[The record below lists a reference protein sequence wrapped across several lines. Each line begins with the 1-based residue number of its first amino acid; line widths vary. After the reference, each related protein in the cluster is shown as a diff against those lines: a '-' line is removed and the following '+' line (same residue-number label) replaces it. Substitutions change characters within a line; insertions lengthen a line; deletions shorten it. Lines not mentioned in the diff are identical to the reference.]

1 MTVPLSYYLVLSSIV
16 FLTGVIGVLLRRNII
31 VILLSVELMLNA
43 TNINF
48 VAFSQ
53 FFHDVAGQVFVF
65 FALTV
70 AAAEVAVGLAI
81 IIALY
86 RAKSTINI
94 DEFQLLKW
102 SI

>member
-1 MTVPLSYYLVLSSIV
+1 MTVPLSYYLVLSGIV

-53 FFHDVAGQVFVF
+53 YFHDVAGQVFVF

-70 AAAEVAVGLAI
+70 AAAEVGVGLAI

-102 SI
+102 

>member
-1 MTVPLSYYLVLSSIV
+1 MTVPLSYYVALSAVV
-16 FLTGVIGVLLRRNII
+16 FLTGLLGVLVRRNVII
-31 VILLSVELMLNA
+31 ILLSVELILNA

-53 FFHDVAGQVFVF
+53 AFHNIAGQVFVF

-81 IIALY
+81 IIALH
-86 RAKSTINI
+86 RAKSTINV

-102 SI
+102 

>member
-1 MTVPLSYYLVLSSIV
+1 MTVPLSYYLVLSGIV

-70 AAAEVAVGLAI
+70 AAAEVGVGLAI

-102 SI
+102 

>member
-1 MTVPLSYYLVLSSIV
+1 MTVPVSYYLILSAIV
-16 FLTGVIGVLLRRNII
+16 FLTGLVGVLVRRNII

-48 VAFSQ
+48 VAFSRYFQ
-53 FFHDVAGQVFVF
+53 NVAGQVFVF
-65 FALTV
+65 FTLTV

-86 RAKSTINI
+86 RSKSSINV

-102 SI
+102 

>member
-1 MTVPLSYYLVLSSIV
+1 MNVPIEFYLILSGMV
-16 FLTGVIGVLLRRNII
+16 FLIGLVGVLVRRNII
-31 VILLSVELMLNA
+31 VILLSIELMLNA

-48 VAFSQ
+48 VAFSAYLGNL
-53 FFHDVAGQVFVF
+53 AGQVFVF

-86 RAKSTINI
+86 RHHESINV
-94 DEFQLLKW
+94 DDFSLLKW
-102 SI
+102 

>member
-1 MTVPLSYYLVLSSIV
+1 MIPLSYYVILSGIV
-16 FLTGVIGVLLRRNII
+16 FLTGVVGVLLRRNII
-31 VILLSVELMLNA
+31 IILLSVELMLNA

-53 FFHDVAGQVFVF
+53 YLHNIAGQVFVF
-65 FALTV
+65 FTLTV

-86 RAKSTINI
+86 RARSAINI

-102 SI
+102 

>member
-1 MTVPLSYYLVLSSIV
+1 MTVPVSYYLILSGIV
-16 FLTGVIGVLLRRNII
+16 FLTGVVGVLLRRNII

-48 VAFSQ
+48 VAFSEHLQ
-53 FFHDVAGQVFVF
+53 DVAGQVFVF

-86 RAKSTINI
+86 RAKSTINV
-94 DEFQLLKW
+94 DEFQSLKW
-102 SI
+102 

>member
-1 MTVPLSYYLVLSSIV
+1 MIPLSYYLTLSAVV
-16 FLTGVIGVLLRRNII
+16 FLTGLVGVLIRRNII
-31 VILLSVELMLNA
+31 IILLSVELMLNA

-53 FFHDVAGQVFVF
+53 HCHNVVGQVFVF

-81 IIALY
+81 IIALH
-86 RAKSTINI
+86 RAKSTINV

-102 SI
+102 

>member
-1 MTVPLSYYLVLSSIV
+1 
-16 FLTGVIGVLLRRNII
+16 
-31 VILLSVELMLNA
+31 MLNA
-43 TNINF
+43 TIINF

-53 FFHDVAGQVFVF
+53 AFHNIAGQVFVF

-81 IIALY
+81 IIALH
-86 RAKSTINI
+86 RAKSTINV

-102 SI
+102 

>member
-1 MTVPLSYYLVLSSIV
+1 MTVPMAYYLTLSAIV
-16 FLTGVIGVLLRRNII
+16 FLTGLVGVLIRRNII
-31 VILLSVELMLNA
+31 IILLSVELMLNA

-48 VAFSQ
+48 VAFSRY
-53 FFHDVAGQVFVF
+53 FHNVAGQVFVF

-86 RAKSTINI
+86 RAKSTINV
-94 DEFQLLKW
+94 DEFSLLKW
-102 SI
+102 

>member
-1 MTVPLSYYLVLSSIV
+1 MTVPLSYYVALSAVV
-16 FLTGVIGVLLRRNII
+16 FLTGLLGVLVRRNVII
-31 VILLSVELMLNA
+31 ILLSVELMLNA

-53 FFHDVAGQVFVF
+53 ALHNIAGQVFVF

-81 IIALY
+81 IIALH
-86 RAKSTINI
+86 RAKSTINV

-102 SI
+102 

>member
-1 MTVPLSYYLVLSSIV
+1 MTVPLSYYLVLSGIV

-31 VILLSVELMLNA
+31 IILLSVELMLNA

-53 FFHDVAGQVFVF
+53 YLHNVAGQVFVF

-70 AAAEVAVGLAI
+70 AAAEVAVWLAI

-102 SI
+102 